1 VAKTKLRPVIII
13 VEGGRVPISR
23 LREIAQNPKRIRDED
38 EADYQAALASIR
50 KGGKTISLEALLK
63 KHGYR

>member
-1 VAKTKLRPVIII
+1 VAKRNLQPVII
-13 VEGGRVPISR
+13 VDESGHVPISR
-23 LREIAQNPKRIRDED
+23 LREVARNPKRILDED